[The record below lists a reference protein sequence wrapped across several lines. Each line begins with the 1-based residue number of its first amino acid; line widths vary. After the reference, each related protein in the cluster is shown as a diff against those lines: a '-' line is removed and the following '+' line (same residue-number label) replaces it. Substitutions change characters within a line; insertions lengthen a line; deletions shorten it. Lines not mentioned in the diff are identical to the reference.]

1 MRKYKKEGKTM
12 KKLAL
17 ALCLCLLPACAA
29 PAPEA
34 TPTPAPAAEVTA
46 TPSPEPTATPEPTPD
61 PYAWLS
67 DPDETDRYATL
78 ADFDHIPLDQLPQEL
93 RDSLELAEE
102 TDLEGMYTPEWGTY
116 RIYTAPGL
124 ELCTV
129 APSAAYLAYRVETYL
144 EEYPDEAAL
153 QADME
158 GEEGRE
164 WLCNVT
170 ITGGDYATLTGLK
183 VGMSVQE
190 AEALGYPLEEQDK
203 DSYTAG
209 AGHSLS
215 VTTENGVVTQL
226 AGSWGLGRYIGKFF
240 EL

>member
-1 MRKYKKEGKTM
+1 M

-29 PAPEA
+29 PTPPA

-46 TPSPEPTATPEPTPD
+46 TPEPTPTPTPEPTPD
-61 PYAWLS
+61 PFAWLS

-93 RDSLELAEE
+93 RDSLELVKE

-124 ELCTV
+124 EICTV
-129 APSAAYLAYRVETYL
+129 APSAAYLAYRAETYR
-144 EEYPDEAAL
+144 EEYPDEETMR
-153 QADME
+153 ADME

-170 ITGGDYATLTGLK
+170 VTGGDYATLTGLK
-183 VGMSVQE
+183 VGMTVQE
-190 AEALGYPLEEQDK
+190 AETLGYPLEKQT
-203 DSYTAG
+203 SYTAG

-215 VTTENGVVTQL
+215 VTVENGVVTQMV
-226 AGSWGLGRYIGKFF
+226 GSWGLGRYIGKFF